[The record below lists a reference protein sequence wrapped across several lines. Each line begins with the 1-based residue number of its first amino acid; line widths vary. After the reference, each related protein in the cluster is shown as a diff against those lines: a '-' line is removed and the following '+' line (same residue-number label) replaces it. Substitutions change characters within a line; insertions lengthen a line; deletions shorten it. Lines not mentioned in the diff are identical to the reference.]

1 MAQYLSL
8 LIIKYQKDKNFYK
21 AIFSV
26 REYMILQYAVDL
38 WLKYYHREDLIDH
51 VNAPIRGKIL
61 PNGAVDISGVDA

>member
-51 VNAPIRGKIL
+51 KQAPIKGKIL
-61 PNGAVDISGVDA
+61 PNGAVDISEVR

>member
-21 AIFSV
+21 AIFGV
-26 REYMILQYAVDL
+26 REYMVLQYAVDL
-38 WLKYYHREDLIDH
+38 WLKYYKREDLIDH

-61 PNGAVDISGVDA
+61 PNGAVDISEVVE

>member
-1 MAQYLSL
+1 MAQYLCL
-8 LIIKYQKDKNFYK
+8 LIIKHQKDKNFYK

-51 VNAPIRGKIL
+51 VNAPIKGKIL
-61 PNGAVDISGVDA
+61 PNGAVDISEVR

>member
-1 MAQYLSL
+1 MAQYLCL
-8 LIIKYQKDKNFYK
+8 LIIKHQKDKNFYK

-51 VNAPIRGKIL
+51 VNAPIKGKIL
-61 PNGAVDISGVDA
+61 PNGAVDISEVK

>member
-26 REYMILQYAVDL
+26 REYMVLQYA
-38 WLKYYHREDLIDH
+38 
-51 VNAPIRGKIL
+51 NQ
-61 PNGAVDISGVDA
+61 

>member
-8 LIIKYQKDKNFYK
+8 LIIKYQKDENFYK

-26 REYMILQYAVDL
+26 REYMVLQYAVDL

-51 VNAPIRGKIL
+51 VNAPIKGKIL